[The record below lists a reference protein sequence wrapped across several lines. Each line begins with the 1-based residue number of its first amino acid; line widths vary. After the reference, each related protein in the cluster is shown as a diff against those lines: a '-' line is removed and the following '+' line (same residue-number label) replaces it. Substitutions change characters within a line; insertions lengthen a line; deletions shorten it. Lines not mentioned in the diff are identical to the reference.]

1 MSEILKKFDF
11 LKKLF
16 KWLGYIFL
24 LLGNIE
30 FVLMFVLKDKSLS
43 QLIYQNYGENF
54 LALYFSSFFCF
65 SLFCFWIKKKISDLE
80 LNVFTN
86 HLDLIDELHKN

>member
-43 QLIYQNYGENF
+43 QVNYQNYGENF

-65 SLFCFWIKKKISDLE
+65 SLFFFWVKKKISDLE
-80 LNVFTN
+80 IEVYSNN
-86 HLDLIDELHKN
+86 LDLLDKLHK

>member
-30 FVLMFVLKDKSLS
+30 FVLMFVLMLVWMHD
-43 QLIYQNYGENF
+43 QAI
-54 LALYFSSFFCF
+54 
-65 SLFCFWIKKKISDLE
+65 
-80 LNVFTN
+80 
-86 HLDLIDELHKN
+86 

>member
-24 LLGNIE
+24 LLANIE
-30 FVLMFVLKDKSLS
+30 IVLMFVLKDKSLS
-43 QLIYQNYGENF
+43 QVIYQNYGENF

-80 LNVFTN
+80 IEVYSNN
-86 HLDLIDELHKN
+86 LDLLDKLHK

>member
-16 KWLGYIFL
+16 KWLGCVFL
-24 LLGNIE
+24 LLANIE

-43 QLIYQNYGENF
+43 QVIYQNYCENL

-65 SLFCFWIKKKISDLE
+65 SLFCFWVKKKISDLE
-80 LNVFTN
+80 IEVYSNN
-86 HLDLIDELHKN
+86 LDLLDKLHK

>member
-1 MSEILKKFDF
+1 MSEILKKIDF

-43 QLIYQNYGENF
+43 QVIYQNYGENF
-54 LALYFSSFFCF
+54 LAIYFCFFFCF
-65 SLFCFWIKKKISDLE
+65 SLFFFWVKKKISDLE
-80 LNVFTN
+80 IEVYSNN
-86 HLDLIDELHKN
+86 LDLLDKLHK